1 MDDVDELAQQFEGQR
16 AHLRAV
22 AFRMLGSLTEADDAV
37 QETWLRLARSDTSAV
52 QNLAGWLT
60 TVLSRVCLDMLR
72 SAAARSEEPG
82 GLQPPAP
89 GGVSHHDSDPEYR
102 ALRAESVGSALLV
115 VLDKLAPAERVA
127 FVLHDLF
134 AVPFE
139 EIGPIVDRSP
149 ATAKKLASR
158 ARARVKGTPAVSRAE
173 LTRHRRVVEAF
184 LAAMRGGDIKTLLG
198 LLDPD
203 VVRRADRAVVP
214 EGGAAEL
221 HGTAAVVDD
230 VRSYARRAR
239 FAEPALVDG
248 TVGLVVVAPRGQ
260 LLLAIRLAVK
270 HEKITE
276 IEVIG
281 EPHQLRRLDLATLD

>member
-1 MDDVDELAQQFEGQR
+1 MDDVDELAQGFESHR

-22 AFRMLGSLTEADDAV
+22 AFRMLGSLSEAEDAV

-52 QNLAGWLT
+52 ENLAGWLT
-60 TVLSRVCLDMLR
+60 TVLSRLCLDMLR
-72 SAAARSEEPG
+72 SGGSRREEPR
-82 GLQPPAP
+82 GLQPPGPAR
-89 GGVSHHDSDPEYR
+89 VSRHDSDPEFR
-102 ALRAESVGSALLV
+102 ALQAESVGSALLV

-134 AVPFE
+134 AVSFQ

-158 ARARVKGTPAVSRAE
+158 ARTKVKGTPAVPRSE
-173 LTRHRRVVEAF
+173 LIRQRRVVEAF
-184 LAAMRGGDIKTLLG
+184 LAAMRGGDIKALLG

-203 VVRRADRAVVP
+203 VVRRADHAVVP

-221 HGTAAVVDD
+221 HGAAAVGDD

-239 FAEPALVDG
+239 FAELVLVDG
-248 TVGLVVVAPRGQ
+248 NVGLVVVAPRGQ
-260 LLLAIRLAVK
+260 LLLAIRLTVED
-270 HEKITE
+270 EKITE

-281 EPHQLRRLDLATLD
+281 DRQRLRRLEFATLD